1 MISSYSLFS
10 TSMQVKTIVF
20 DKTGTLTIGK
30 PEVVSAVLLSEFS
43 MEVLCDMAISV
54 EVFFYVGF
62 CTYLDIW
69 KFCIVLLMFLEPVQK
84 ILKNI
89 KKSFNCSFGRRNLVL
104 ISQKPRIFCL
114 G

>member
-10 TSMQVKTIVF
+10 TSTQVKIIVF

-54 EVFFYVGF
+54 EVFFYVGY
-62 CTYLDIW
+62 CTYLDIC
-69 KFCIVLLMFLEPVQK
+69 KFCIVLLTFLELVQN
-84 ILKNI
+84 ILRNI
-89 KKSFNCSFGRRNLVL
+89 KKSFNFSAEKFSFYFTKAKN
-104 ISQKPRIFCL
+104 FCL